1 MLIES
6 NPGTSVHADAK
17 IQKLAFAIDRLQ
29 RRGAIRPLQNVFSK
43 THPADLAAVLDSM
56 PDGRVAP
63 IFLAVPEAVMA
74 AEALTEVSTRVR
86 DLILA
91 EASIERMVPILEHM
105 PPDEL
110 TDLIQSLAPEVA
122 DQLMSA
128 MAKGSQAEV
137 EDLLQY
143 APGTAGGIM
152 TTDFSA
158 LPDDVT
164 VQEAIEAVRDR
175 EDVEIIFY
183 LYVTDAEGRL
193 TGVISLRQL
202 LLAQPGS
209 LLREVMNSRIIKVQT
224 DTPQETV
231 ANLVDKYRLL
241 AVPVVDDDNLL
252 LGVVTVDDVIE
263 VMESETTKE
272 MLRMAGTNESEILTQ
287 SPLKIARIRLPWLLA
302 AFVGGLAATGVI
314 QRYESILAEVLA
326 LSAFLPV
333 VMGMAG
339 NVGVQS
345 ATVAV
350 RGLATGSLQLRHIR
364 SVLFKEFRV
373 GLLLGIFY
381 GLVLGAFGWFVFGS
395 AELGEV
401 VGLTIMVNMT
411 GAAMLAIALP
421 MLFQRLG
428 TDPAIATGPFVT
440 TAIDVLGVLNYF
452 AIATAIIDF
461 AGVPT
466 VTG

>member
-1 MLIES
+1 MLIETH
-6 NPGTSVHADAK
+6 PRAPVDGDPK
-17 IQKLAFAIDRLQ
+17 IQKLAFTIDRLQ
-29 RRGAIRPLQNVFSK
+29 RRAATRPLQKVISK
-43 THPADLAAVLDSM
+43 THPADLAAVLNSM

-63 IFLAVPEAVMA
+63 IFNSIPDDEAA
-74 AEALTEVSTRVR
+74 AEALTQVSNRVR

-91 EASIERMVPILEHM
+91 ETPIERMVPVLEHL

-110 TDLIQSLAPEVA
+110 TDLIRALEPELA
-122 DQLMSA
+122 DRLMSA
-128 MAKGSQAEV
+128 IAKDSQAEV

-143 APGTAGGIM
+143 ARDTAGGIM

-158 LPDDVT
+158 LPDDRR
-164 VQEAIEAVRDR
+164 VQEAIEAVRDLQ
-175 EDVEIIFY
+175 DVEIIFY

-202 LLAQPGS
+202 LLAQPDAQ
-209 LLREVMNSRIIKVQT
+209 LREIMNSRVIKVQT
-224 DTPQETV
+224 HTPQETV

-241 AVPVVDDDNLL
+241 AVPVVDEGNLL
-252 LGVVTVDDVIE
+252 VGVVTVDDVIE

-314 QRYESILAEVLA
+314 KQFENILAEVLA

-350 RGLATGSLQLRHIR
+350 RGLATGSLELRHIR
-364 SVLFKEFRV
+364 SVLYKEFRV

-381 GLVLGAFGWFVFGS
+381 GLVLGAFGWFAFGS
-395 AELGEV
+395 VELGEV
-401 VGLTIMVNMT
+401 VGLTIMLNMT

-421 MLFQRLG
+421 MLFHRIG

-461 AGVPT
+461 EGIPA